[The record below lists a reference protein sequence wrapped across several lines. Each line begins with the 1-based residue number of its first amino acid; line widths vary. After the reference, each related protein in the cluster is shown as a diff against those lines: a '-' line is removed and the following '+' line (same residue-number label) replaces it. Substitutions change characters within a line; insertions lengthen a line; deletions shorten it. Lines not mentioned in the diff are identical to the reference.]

1 MNITNQNIKFADQL
15 DVSNMIKEFDQLPDA
30 AWQENL
36 PWTNPK
42 NLSASNI
49 GDYSKQAGGS
59 VVREQRRVFLKW
71 HKSPD
76 HKPFYEHSD
85 YRNFE
90 TELTQWG
97 DQCPLTLHA
106 LTEYF
111 DRFNQRIVRL
121 YLSILDPGKQIYP
134 HPDQRPGLTNGKELR
149 YGLAVTTNEQ
159 CLLTCAGEPF
169 HVPAGTMYWMDNYK
183 EHSATNF
190 GPSTRIHVYM
200 DVI

>member
-1 MNITNQNIKFADQL
+1 MNHTFQNIKFTNRL
-15 DVSNMIKEFDQLPDA
+15 DVKNMVKEFDQLPDI

-36 PWTNPK
+36 PWTNPE
-42 NLSASNI
+42 NLSSSNI
-49 GDYSKQAGGS
+49 GDYSKQTGGS

-76 HKPFYEHSD
+76 HRPFYDHKD

-90 TELTQWG
+90 TELTAWG
-97 DQCPLTLHA
+97 KQCPLTMDA
-106 LTEYF
+106 LTQYF
-111 DRFNQRIVRL
+111 DKFGKQIVRL

-149 YGLAVTTNEQ
+149 YGMAVTTNDQ
-159 CLLTCAGEPF
+159 CRLTCAGEVV

-190 GPSTRIHVYM
+190 GPTTRIHLYM
-200 DVI
+200 DVM